1 MTASTNQNIIVSDDE
16 KLQNEKRRAI
26 YIRPFLLFYV
36 NSLIAE
42 VVFLLVAI
50 FIMSGTDDIINK
62 VLWTLVFC
70 PLGMGGAMGGIVN
83 VFIVDKYYGS
93 KAIYLT
99 TVISVL
105 VLGGCNILCY
115 NLDLVFH
122 FFGASDHPLWFHWR
136 YPMIAFVGYSS
147 GKLLFTDEGQKQLA
161 SFGV

>member
-99 TVISVL
+99 TVIS
-105 VLGGCNILCY
+105 C
-115 NLDLVFH
+115 
-122 FFGASDHPLWFHWR
+122 
-136 YPMIAFVGYSS
+136 
-147 GKLLFTDEGQKQLA
+147 LLYT
-161 SFGV
+161 SRCV